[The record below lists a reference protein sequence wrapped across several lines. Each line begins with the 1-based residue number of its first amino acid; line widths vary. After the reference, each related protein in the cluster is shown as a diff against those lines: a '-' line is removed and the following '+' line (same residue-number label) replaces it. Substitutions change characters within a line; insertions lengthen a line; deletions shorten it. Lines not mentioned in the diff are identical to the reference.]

1 MTAEDFNKKYN
12 KYLETGFYGLAID
25 NEEVVKYLDD
35 IFENVLTKL
44 PYFRYQQIKTK
55 FDNVRFYADVDSMYL
70 LRTIENEISRIL
82 KQSAE

>member
-1 MTAEDFNKKYN
+1 MTVEDFNKKYN
-12 KYLETGFYGLAID
+12 KYLETGFYGLVIN
-25 NEEVVKYLDD
+25 NENVIKYLDD

-70 LRTIENEISRIL
+70 LRTIENEINRIL